1 MVYREE
7 DDFRN
12 FRCIAGACPESCC
25 EGWQIVIDEDSLK
38 RYQEDKTPFGKRLA
52 GSIDWQEGT
61 FKQQDRRCLMLNDR
75 NLCDL
80 VIAEGEGS
88 LCRTCHLFP
97 RHMEEYEDVRE
108 YTLDLS
114 CPEAAKS
121 IVERTTSFSMTERED
136 QTEDDPS
143 EYEDFDFLLY
153 DRLCA
158 ARDIFMTILDRKDLT
173 LRQKSDRILD
183 LAARLDQCYQDDRIF
198 DMDGELDREAGRDKA
213 PCKGKVPDKG
223 KEEGINQTSDKDRE
237 EAETLCASCGT
248 FDEAKQTFKVLY
260 QLEKLH
266 PDWDRVLDQTQKD
279 VFSDRK
285 VWQSVMCPDDDLPA
299 LNILRSLLY
308 TYFCGAVYDGE
319 IFARAAF
326 CVQSLRWALMI
337 GYSFQK
343 EEADADPRKALTR
356 ALYQYCREVEHSDS
370 NLDTLFEFFIK
381 QVGV

>member
-52 GSIDWQEGT
+52 GSIDWQGGT

-198 DMDGELDREAGRDKA
+198 DMDGELDREAGRDKGEGAREAAA
-213 PCKGKVPDKG
+213 PFVH
-223 KEEGINQTSDKDRE
+223 EE
-237 EAETLCASCGT
+237 T
-248 FDEAKQTFKVLY
+248 FDDAQKEFKVLY

-266 PDWDRVLDQTQKD
+266 PDWDRVLDRTQKD
-279 VFSDRK
+279 VLSDRK

-356 ALYQYCREVEHSDS
+356 ALYQYCREVEHSDN
-370 NLDTLFEFFIK
+370 NLDTLFNFFDK
-381 QVGV
+381 QEEGWEVSGD